1 MIEAIKEIGEHF
13 QEQGEEPFVENYQ
26 TANLSKLP
34 AGLDLGYFRSQ
45 VQTDKGRRDGFYPT
59 LVEL

>member
-1 MIEAIKEIGEHF
+1 MKD
-13 QEQGEEPFVENYQ
+13 YQ

-45 VQTDKGRRDGFYPT
+45 VQTDKRRRDGFYPT
-59 LVEL
+59 LVEGSRVLTYIVGV